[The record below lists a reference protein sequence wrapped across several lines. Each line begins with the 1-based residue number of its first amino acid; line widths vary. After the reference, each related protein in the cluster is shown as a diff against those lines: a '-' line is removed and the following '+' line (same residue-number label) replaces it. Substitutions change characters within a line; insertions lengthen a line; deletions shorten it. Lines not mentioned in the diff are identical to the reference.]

1 MTKRCWAEILGGCSQ
16 KISREHYLG
25 RELLQKV
32 KTCGLHNNL
41 EGLELPANALKA
53 HILCENHNSQL
64 SDTDQ
69 EAINLH
75 EGLLRWFENEE
86 DVLRGKCF
94 WIPTRININGAL
106 FSRWLCKFHC
116 NLSTLKNIIPGEYY
130 VRSAFGEQ
138 TDPEPRF
145 YVRLHPGD
153 SVSYQR
159 RIWYSDYFLG
169 RSKPE
174 EYTLFHVYFMGLD
187 FLVSP
192 FPLTD
197 SIKSRLAEITG
208 SQFYL
213 GYWMEKPHQF
223 IYKQGDIH
231 TKSLVFAWESNSD

>member
-1 MTKRCWAEILGGCSQ
+1 MMKRCWAEILGGCSH
-16 KISREHYLG
+16 KISREHYIG

-32 KTCGLHNNL
+32 KTHGLHDDL
-41 EGLELPANALKA
+41 EGHELPATSLKA

-86 DVLRGKCF
+86 DVRKGNGF
-94 WIPTRININGAL
+94 WTPTCININGAL

-116 NLSTLKNIIPGEYY
+116 NLSTLKGIIPAEHY
-130 VRSAFGEQ
+130 VRSAFGEK

-153 SVSYQR
+153 SISYER
-159 RIWYSDYFLG
+159 RIWYSDHIIG
-169 RSKPE
+169 RSKSDE
-174 EYTLFHVYFMGLD
+174 NALFHVYFMGLD

-192 FPLTD
+192 FALTD
-197 SIKSRLAEITG
+197 AIKSMLAEITG

-213 GYWMEKPHQF
+213 GYWMEKPHKF
-223 IYKQGDIH
+223 VWKQGDIQ
-231 TKSLVFAWESNSD
+231 TKSFVFDWESDGA